1 MAGLSSKTKKRKGEY
16 EQKTRELQAS
26 IQKQKQ
32 QVSQT
37 QRISQIVSNY
47 QQSKAKGTS
56 FRAGYYPKNPN
67 YEPGFRIP
75 QVGNKEGY
83 ISMSAIKSKTVAS
96 VQSQLESQK
105 AKLAQQQ
112 ATLSSRPSWNQHL
125 AQQDLSKWSTRGT
138 QRSSNL
144 IKARAKEKQDKEN
157 KALAES
163 FGVSTSG
170 MANFGSTTPVAQAVR
185 STEKKQRLDAEPV
198 FTIGSDKKVSVKR
211 DGEIISLDS
220 DEGQFIQ
227 DKYAE
232 QEATREINKEQQK
245 LFNQIKNAKD
255 WKEAEKIRDKAL
267 ALNPNI
273 GTFQQ
278 YFGKEGGL
286 KKTKGI
292 LGIGDGRV
300 VKTDSTGKPVSVFDP
315 VRFFDGDK
323 KVVTIKETSYGD
335 EFAIN
340 KTPSKVESQ
349 IIKSGTDFFGSSGSG
364 ESRKSDTDYMTD
376 DEKTFTWFFDVPKGD
391 DPLSKFGG
399 GVVKG
404 TRNVKAGPVSY
415 THLQLQTIYSV

>member
-1 MAGLSSKTKKRKGEY
+1 MAGLSSKMKKRRGEY

-37 QRISQIVSNY
+37 QNIANIVSNY

-163 FGVSTSG
+163 FGISTSG

-349 IIKSGTDFFGSSGSG
+349 IIKSGTDFFGSSDSG
-364 ESRKSDTDYMTD
+364 ESRK
-376 DEKTFTWFFDVPKGD
+376 
-391 DPLSKFGG
+391 
-399 GVVKG
+399 
-404 TRNVKAGPVSY
+404 
-415 THLQLQTIYSV
+415 